1 MHIRAM
7 KTKEELLAMSHEEL
21 ANYTVE
27 VQFKASMYDAVE
39 QKNSSI
45 KENRMYDELYQLEE
59 ELKKVESCKLE
70 YLPEYGYSS
79 KEEIIQLIKED
90 ISDVK
95 GQIDQN
101 LKLHISKLS
110 SGYTDK
116 ILEEERTSLCLAQGL
131 SRYC

>member
-1 MHIRAM
+1 
-7 KTKEELLAMSHEEL
+7 
-21 ANYTVE
+21 
-27 VQFKASMYDAVE
+27 
-39 QKNSSI
+39 
-45 KENRMYDELYQLEE
+45 MYDELYQLEK

-90 ISDVK
+90 ISDVE

-101 LKLHISKLS
+101 LNISKLS

>member
-1 MHIRAM
+1 
-7 KTKEELLAMSHEEL
+7 
-21 ANYTVE
+21 
-27 VQFKASMYDAVE
+27 
-39 QKNSSI
+39 
-45 KENRMYDELYQLEE
+45 MYDELYQLEE

-101 LKLHISKLS
+101 LKLRISKLS
-110 SGYTDK
+110 SGYTDESLLIFV
-116 ILEEERTSLCLAQGL
+116 ILIESEVRLYKAFSATFVARL
-131 SRYC
+131 SGHCCFTNRAIAT

>member
-1 MHIRAM
+1 M
-7 KTKEELLAMSHEEL
+7 KP
-21 ANYTVE
+21 
-27 VQFKASMYDAVE
+27 
-39 QKNSSI
+39 I

-79 KEEIIQLIKED
+79 EEEIIQLIKED

-101 LKLHISKLS
+101 LKLRISKLS
-110 SGYTDK
+110 SGYTDES
-116 ILEEERTSLCLAQGL
+116 LEEERTSLCLSQGL

>member
-1 MHIRAM
+1 M
-7 KTKEELLAMSHEEL
+7 KP
-21 ANYTVE
+21 
-27 VQFKASMYDAVE
+27 
-39 QKNSSI
+39 I
-45 KENRMYDELYQLEE
+45 KENRMYDELYQLEK

-116 ILEEERTSLCLAQGL
+116 ILEEERTSLCLAQGFVEGMAA
-131 SRYC
+131 

>member
-1 MHIRAM
+1 
-7 KTKEELLAMSHEEL
+7 
-21 ANYTVE
+21 
-27 VQFKASMYDAVE
+27 
-39 QKNSSI
+39 
-45 KENRMYDELYQLEE
+45 MYDELYQLEE

-101 LKLHISKLS
+101 
-110 SGYTDK
+110 
-116 ILEEERTSLCLAQGL
+116 
-131 SRYC
+131 